1 MKALSL
7 APERYLLNLYAPC
20 TDDWRLQDA
29 HFGMDMRKDIALIH
43 AEFFKSA
50 LELIELP
57 EDVEF
62 SRKMMFD
69 FMSGLGRRRLGAAE
83 HEGLKRFCWTLIDER
98 CCDATYRAQMTNI
111 LCSIAAVLTQHQG
124 GPLPFL
130 SELGRVSAG
139 PRKTPTEL
147 ALKCA

>member
-1 MKALSL
+1 
-7 APERYLLNLYAPC
+7 
-20 TDDWRLQDA
+20 
-29 HFGMDMRKDIALIH
+29 MDMRKDIALAH

-62 SRKMMFD
+62 SRKMLFD
-69 FMSGLGRRRLGAAE
+69 FMAGLGRRRLGAAE
-83 HEGLKRFCWTLIDER
+83 HDGLKRFCWALVDER
-98 CCDATYRAQMTNI
+98 CCDATYRAQLANI

-124 GPLPFL
+124 GSLPFL
-130 SELGRVSAG
+130 SELGRVSAR
-139 PRKTPTEL
+139 PRHTSVEL